1 MKVMILAG
9 GLGSRLGEETG
20 VRPKPMVEIG
30 GRPILWHIMKIYSHY
45 GFNDFIVLCGYKSE
59 MIKEYFMDYYI
70 NNSDVTIDFKSNSI
84 EFHEEAKEPWKV
96 TLANTGYET
105 LTGARIKKAQKY
117 IGNEPFMLT
126 YGDGLGDI
134 DIQALIKAHKKSGKA
149 ATLTV
154 SQPEGRFGIVEINP
168 DKTIINFQE
177 KPKHETAWVNCGFAV
192 LEPEIF
198 DYIPDENIAWEQE
211 PLRNLAKDG
220 KLNAYEHSGFWHP
233 MDTLKEKNELNE
245 MWDKNQA
252 PWKIWEK

>member
-20 VRPKPMVEIG
+20 IRPKPMVEIG

-45 GFNDFIVLCGYKSE
+45 GFNDFIILCGYKSE

-70 NNSDVTIDFKSNSI
+70 NNSDVTIDLKDNSI
-84 EFHEEAKEPWKV
+84 QFHEETREPWKI
-96 TLANTGYET
+96 TLANTGNEA
-105 LTGARIKKAQKY
+105 LTGTRIKKARKY
-117 IGNEPFMLT
+117 VGNEPFMLT

-134 DIQALIKAHKKSGKA
+134 DIEALVEAHKKSGKA

-154 SQPEGRFGIVEINP
+154 SQPEGRFGIVEINK
-168 DKTIINFQE
+168 DKTITNFQE
-177 KPKHETAWVNCGFAV
+177 KPKHDTAWVNCGFAV

-198 DYIPDENIAWEQE
+198 DYIPDSNVAWEQE

-220 KLNAYEHSGFWHP
+220 KLNAYEHCGFWHP
-233 MDTLKEKNELNE
+233 MDNLKEKIELNE

-252 PWKIWEK
+252 PWKIWDK